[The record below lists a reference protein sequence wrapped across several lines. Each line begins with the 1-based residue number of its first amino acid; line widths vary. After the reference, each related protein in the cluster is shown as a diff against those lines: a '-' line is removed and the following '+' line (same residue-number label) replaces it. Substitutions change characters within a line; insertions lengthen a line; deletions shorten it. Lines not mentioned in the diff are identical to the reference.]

1 MTDRYPIDP
10 RDEIRECSECN
21 GRSPLSSCVP
31 CTSRGYVVG
40 RWVPTREL
48 HRMTTTKT
56 EEARRLA
63 AAIDDEMNV
72 RRMLAH
78 AHEAARQ
85 LCTLATGVDRL
96 EAENAALRATLGRIG
111 GIVPLILGALP
122 WGAFKGALLEDGALK
137 EAVAIDAAMKEKP

>member
-1 MTDRYPIDP
+1 
-10 RDEIRECSECN
+10 
-21 GRSPLSSCVP
+21 
-31 CTSRGYVVG
+31 
-40 RWVPTREL
+40 
-48 HRMTTTKT
+48 MTTTKT

-122 WGAFKGALLEDGALK
+122 WGAFKGALMEDGALK